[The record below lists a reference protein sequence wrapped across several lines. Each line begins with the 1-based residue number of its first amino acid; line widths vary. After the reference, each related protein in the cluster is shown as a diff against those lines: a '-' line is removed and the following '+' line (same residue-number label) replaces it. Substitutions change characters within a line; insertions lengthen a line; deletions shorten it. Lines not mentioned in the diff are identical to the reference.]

1 MSGSIQLIWS
11 LHGPLYTGNGPHPGF
26 YHIWDLVFTCMQ
38 KNLHIHIAVFI
49 INVSILLC
57 DYCVLYAEA
66 PVMFIFSST
75 AIFKRKENEPPVAE
89 CGLSTSKCQHHVA
102 PLYVLGNQSPITS
115 SSQTKIGQHLMLSPI
130 QTSNNI

>member
-1 MSGSIQLIWS
+1 MSVTIQLVWS
-11 LHGPLYTGNGPHPGF
+11 LHGPLYPGNEPHPGF
-26 YHIWDLVFTCMQ
+26 DHIRDLVFTCTQ
-38 KNLHIHIAVFI
+38 RDLDIHIAVFI

-57 DYCVLYAEA
+57 DYSVLYAEA

-75 AIFKRKENEPPVAE
+75 AIFKCKENEPPVAE
-89 CGLSTSKCQHHVA
+89 CGLSTTKCQHHVA

-130 QTSNNI
+130 QTFNNI